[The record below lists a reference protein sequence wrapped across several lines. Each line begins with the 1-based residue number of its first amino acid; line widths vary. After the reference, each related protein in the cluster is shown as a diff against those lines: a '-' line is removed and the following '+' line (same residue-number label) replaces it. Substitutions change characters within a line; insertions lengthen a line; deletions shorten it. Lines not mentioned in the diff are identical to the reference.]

1 MRRSLALV
9 GASLLTLAA
18 AAPALA
24 QAPQAAGSPEDGD
37 VSEVVVTAAPFAIS
51 EDSATTSVAIV
62 DRDALDQA
70 PAGGL
75 GDLLGGLPGLR
86 STSFGPGASR
96 PVVRGLAGPRV
107 SVLTNG
113 VGLIDASALSPDHQV
128 ASDPGEAERV
138 EVLRGPAALLYGGS
152 AIGGVVNI
160 FDDRIA
166 RSLPDRALSG
176 RFNASASSVDDGHSL
191 SGALRFTTGPI
202 VFSFDALSRESGDY
216 EIPAYPESR
225 QQLDAEGEDPEKPFP
240 KRLENSAVKLDT
252 FGLGVSFVGDEG
264 YFGLAVKSVDT
275 RYGVPGHAHEEPA
288 VPPPV
293 PVEED
298 PVTIG
303 LMQTRLDVRA
313 ERHVAFGPFQTVRFS
328 GGYADYTHTE
338 YEGAETGTVFMSDGL
353 EGRLELV
360 QIERGGWNGAVGVQ
374 ALRRDFDAAGD
385 EAYVPRTRI
394 DELGVFTLQRV
405 DLGGWGYEGG
415 LRFDRRTLDS
425 LAGQRE
431 FDNVSGSA
439 GLFVRPADNW
449 FLGASLSRTGRAPTE
464 AELFADGPHVATR
477 GYEVGDADLTEEVA
491 TSLELT
497 AHYGGDRLSADLH
510 LYAVRYDGFIDLM
523 PTGLEIDDLQVFNYV
538 QTDADFQ
545 GLEAEASWTAWSDG
559 GRKLS
564 LEFGADYVRASTDLG
579 TPARIPPWSLTSRLV
594 WEGPQWTGRLE
605 VRHVAEQDRVA
616 TFELPTDSYTQVNL
630 SGSWS
635 PPALKGAKLYAEIRN
650 VTDEEIR
657 EHVSYLKDLA
667 PQPGRNVRAGIAWRF

>member
-1 MRRSLALV
+1 MRRSLALLGV
-9 GASLLTLAA
+9 SLLTLAL

-24 QAPQAAGSPEDGD
+24 QTAPEAEAADEGD
-37 VSEVVVTAAPFAIS
+37 VSAVVVTAAPFPIS
-51 EDSATTSVAIV
+51 EDSATTSVEIV
-62 DRDALDQA
+62 GRDALDQA

-166 RSLPDRALSG
+166 RSAPDRPFSG
-176 RFNASASSVDDGHSL
+176 RFNASASSVDDGHSI
-191 SGALRFTTGPI
+191 SGALRIATGPI
-202 VFSFDALSRESGDY
+202 VFSLDALSRESDDY
-216 EIPAYPESR
+216 EIPAYPESHR
-225 QQLDAEGEDPEKPFP
+225 LLAEEGEVPEKPFP

-252 FGLGVSFVGDEG
+252 VGLGISFVGAEG

-293 PVEED
+293 PEEEEH
-298 PVTIG
+298 VTIG
-303 LMQTRLDVRA
+303 LEQTRLDVRG
-313 ERHVAFGPFQTVRFS
+313 ERNAAMGPFQTVRFS

-338 YEGAETGTVFMSDGL
+338 FEGAETGTVFTSSGL

-360 QIERGGWNGAVGVQ
+360 QVERGGWNGAVGVQ
-374 ALRRDFDAAGD
+374 ALRRDFDAQGD

-394 DELGVFTLQRV
+394 EELGVFTLQRV

-415 LRFDRRTLDS
+415 LRFDRRSLDS

-431 FDNVSGSA
+431 FDNVSASA
-439 GLFVRPADNW
+439 GVFVRPTDDW
-449 FLGASLSRTGRAPTE
+449 FLGASVSRTGRAPTE

-477 GYEVGDADLTEEVA
+477 GYEVGDPDLKEEVA
-491 TSLELT
+491 TSLEFT
-497 AHYGGDRLSADLH
+497 AHYGGERLSADLH
-510 LYAVRYDGFIDLM
+510 LYGVRYDGFIDLT
-523 PTGLEIDDLQVFNYV
+523 PTGAEIDGLQVFDYV
-538 QTDADFQ
+538 QTDAEFH
-545 GLEAEASWTAWSDG
+545 GLEAEASWIAWRDG
-559 GRKLS
+559 DRRLN
-564 LEFGADYVRASTDLG
+564 LEFGADYVRADTDLG
-579 TPARIPPWSLTSRLV
+579 PPARIPPWSVTTRLV

-605 VRHVAEQDRVA
+605 VRHVAGQDRVA
-616 TFELPTDSYTQVNL
+616 DFELPTDSYTQVNL
-630 SGSWS
+630 GGSWS
-635 PPALKGAKLYAEIRN
+635 PPALKGAKLYAEVRN
-650 VTDEEIR
+650 LTDEEIR
-657 EHVSYLKDLA
+657 EHASYLKDLA